1 MGTYASKTKVPV
13 DRSRAEIEA
22 VLRRYKGGGF
32 FYGYEDDP
40 PRVMIGFKMSN
51 RAVQFELQTPRIKDF
66 RSVQVWQQATRQRWR
81 ALLLVIKAKLEAVEC
96 GITTFEEEFLAHL
109 VLPDGSTVGA
119 RLIPQI
125 EAVTAGKKP
134 LRLLPEGRTGAAD
147 KTPSA

>member
-13 DRSRAEIEA
+13 DRSRAEIES
-22 VLRRYKGGGF
+22 VLRRYNGTGF

-40 PRVMIGFKMSN
+40 PRVMIGFKMAK
-51 RAVQFELQTPRIKDF
+51 RAVQFELKTPR
-66 RSVQVWQQATRQRWR
+66 RNEYRYEQAWQQAMRQRWR

-125 EAVTAGKKP
+125 EAVTSGKKP
-134 LRLLPEGRTGAAD
+134 VRLLPEGRLGAD
-147 KTPSA
+147 QQDPS